1 MKLNL
6 QNRFL
11 LPTLGAMILAFG
23 VYLGI
28 TTYKAG
34 QALETT
40 TQEQMHQLN
49 QLVMSQVTSWLQR
62 RDLDVARWSEMP
74 AIRAAVCAAGSAAAA
89 EAETLLR
96 GMARRTTDYEGIH
109 LIGPDGMAVASSVE
123 GQTGTLNV
131 SDRDYFRQ
139 TQRTGQ
145 VSYSQ
150 ALRSRVTGQPMV
162 VICYP
167 VRDLEGQNRGGAII
181 GVVDL
186 GRFTAGIVDPIK
198 IGATGYVYILQN
210 DGTFLAHPRK
220 ELILDQK
227 ITQWEFG
234 QKIIAQKSGHLEYDF
249 NGVRRQSAFATDNLQ
264 GWIYAV
270 ALDNSQI
277 YAASKELRNYGLLI
291 TLLSMLAVAA
301 IIFLV
306 ARSVTGPINAM
317 IADLNAGSEQ
327 TSAAAAQISNAS
339 IALAEQSS
347 EQAAAVEETS
357 ASLEEMTVN
366 LRSTTEAADRC
377 QQLMQQTQEAV
388 TQGLASMQ
396 EMVEAIST
404 IKSSSDQTARI
415 IGTIDEIAFQTNLL
429 ALNAAVEAARA
440 GEAGKGF
447 AVVAEEVRNLAQ
459 RAALAAKETSSL
471 IEGSVTHAERGVQVT
486 DKTRTAFQATADN
499 ANQVAAQVDG
509 IASASREQALG
520 IDQINK
526 AIGQLDQTTQG
537 AAANAEESASA
548 AEELSAQASQLRAV
562 VGRLH
567 ALVSGDQSQDSSES
581 ALDDHHLHALADSG
595 APRPSRQR
603 LSPRRDRIA
612 SS

>member
-11 LPTLGAMILAFG
+11 LPTMGAMLVAFG

-28 TTYKAG
+28 TTHKAG
-34 QALETT
+34 SALEEA

-49 QLVMSQVTSWLQR
+49 TLVMGQVTSWLQH
-62 RDLDVARWSEMP
+62 RDMDVARWSEMP
-74 AIRAAVCAAGSAAAA
+74 AIRAAVHAPGSPEAAAA
-89 EAETLLR
+89 ESLLR

-109 LIGPDGMAVASSVE
+109 LIGADGMAVASSVE
-123 GQTGTLNV
+123 GQTGTLDV
-131 SDRDYFRQ
+131 RDRDYFQ
-139 TQRTGQ
+139 ASQRTGQ
-145 VSYSQ
+145 AAVSR
-150 ALRSRVTGQPMV
+150 ALRSRVTGQPML

-167 VRDLEGQNRGGAII
+167 VRDLDGRHGGGAII

-198 IGATGYVYILQN
+198 IGATGYVYICDQ

-234 QKIIAQKSGHLEYDF
+234 RQLMAQKNGHLEYDF
-249 NGVRRQSAFATDNLQ
+249 NGVRRQSAFATDGLH
-264 GWIYAV
+264 GWLYAV

-277 YAASKELRNYGLLI
+277 YAASRELRNYGILI
-291 TLLSMLAVAA
+291 TLISVLVVAA
-301 IIFLV
+301 VIFLV
-306 ARSVTGPINAM
+306 ARSVTGPVNAM

-327 TSAAAAQISNAS
+327 TSSAASQISNAS
-339 IALAEQSS
+339 VALAEQSS

-357 ASLEEMTVN
+357 ASLEEMTANVRN
-366 LRSTTEAADRC
+366 TTDAADRC
-377 QQLMQQTQEAV
+377 QGLMQDAQTVV

-396 EMVEAIST
+396 EMVGAIST
-404 IKSSSDQTARI
+404 MKSSADQTARI
-415 IGTIDEIAFQTNLL
+415 VGTIDEIAFQTNLL

-459 RAALAAKETSSL
+459 RAAEAAKETSAL
-471 IEGSVTHAERGVQVT
+471 IESSVVHAERGVQVT
-486 DKTRTAFQATADN
+486 EKTREAFQATADN
-499 ANQVAAQVDG
+499 ANQVAAQVSS
-509 IASASREQALG
+509 IAAAAREQALG

-526 AIGQLDQTTQG
+526 AVGQLDQTTQS

-562 VGRLH
+562 VARLH
-567 ALVSGDQSQDSSES
+567 ALVSGERIAGGAQFE
-581 ALDDHHLHALADSG
+581 LDDSHLHALADSG
-595 APRPSRQR
+595 APRPQRQHAR
-603 LSPRRDRIA
+603 
-612 SS
+612 